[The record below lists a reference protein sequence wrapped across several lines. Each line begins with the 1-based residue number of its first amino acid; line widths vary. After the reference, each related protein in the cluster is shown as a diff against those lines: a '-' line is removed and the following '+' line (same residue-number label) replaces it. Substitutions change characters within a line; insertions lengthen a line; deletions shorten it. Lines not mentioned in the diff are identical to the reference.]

1 MSTFN
6 VGRVLPRAYS
16 CTAGI
21 ETTRCG
27 ASTFYSRPQ
36 NREKVIITMRALCD
50 AREVAIHVQGIN
62 KTDINSWN

>member
-1 MSTFN
+1 EELKSLGAIN
-6 VGRVLPRAYS
+6 VGKAIPRA
-16 CTAGI
+16 CGCAAGI

-50 AREVAIHVQGIN
+50 AREAAPASGWFHV
-62 KTDINSWN
+62 